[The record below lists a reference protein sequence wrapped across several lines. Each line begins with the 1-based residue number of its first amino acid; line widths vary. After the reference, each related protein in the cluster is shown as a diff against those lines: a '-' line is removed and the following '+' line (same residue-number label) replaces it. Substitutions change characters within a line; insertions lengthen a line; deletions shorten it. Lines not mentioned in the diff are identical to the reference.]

1 MHRATPLNSSFRAYS
16 GGARSVIPQVDDSKF
31 MQESTNSQGMASEK
45 IPTME
50 APQNYGFTSV
60 VADADKSGNPGEI
73 TASAEGF
80 ISFMGGNRSFPVMGI
95 MDDRRHR
102 LLNLGQDAAKGASAM
117 FGLKD
122 WGQQLLNTKDGW
134 FMSGNTKKKI
144 RIQLVDNKNQQ
155 QQGGGSGGSSG
166 GQSVSELAA
175 GGGGAGGAG
184 GGQQKGQKTLHK
196 EQSET
201 FIDMLGSSQQDSEG
215 GGGGGGAGASASD
228 SGGGSQEEHVITIQ
242 AKKKIILKVGQ
253 STITI
258 IDGEIELKSPKIIT
272 VGDTYLGSRDASQPV
287 VCDPTCSH
295 KADTGGKKVVV
306 VPGSACG

>member
-1 MHRATPLNSSFRAYS
+1 MHRATPLNSSFRSYS
-16 GGARSVIPQVDDSKF
+16 GGARSVIPEVDDSKF
-31 MQESTNSQGMASEK
+31 MQESTNSQGMSSEK

-60 VADADKSGNPGEI
+60 VADADKSGNPGNI

-102 LLNLGQDAAKGASAM
+102 LLNLGKDAAKGASAM

-144 RIQLVDNKNQQ
+144 RIQLVDNKNGQQ
-155 QQGGGSGGSSG
+155 QSGGSSG
-166 GQSVSELAA
+166 GQAVSGLAA
-175 GGGGAGGAG
+175 GGGGGAAGGAG

-215 GGGGGGAGASASD
+215 GGGGGAGASASD
-228 SGGGSQEEHVITIQ
+228 SGGGGQEEHVITIQ
-242 AKKKIILKVGQ
+242 AKKKIILKVGS

-258 IDGEIELKSPKIIT
+258 IDGEIELKSKKIIT
-272 VGDTYLGSRDASQPV
+272 EGNTYLGSKDASVPV
-287 VCDPTCSH
+287 EGSGLSLADVDSK
-295 KADTGGKKVVV
+295 KALI
-306 VPGSACG
+306 VPGSQDTD